1 MAKKT
6 VYCVFKVIYYD
17 IDGKRRVEY
26 EPVFQKSQRSAV
38 LLQVS
43 ARFGQLLNEGEIIE
57 FKIEE
62 C

>member
-6 VYCVFKVIYYD
+6 VHCVFKIEYYD

-26 EPVFQKSQRSAV
+26 EPVFRKSERAAV

-43 ARFGQLLNEGEIIE
+43 HRFGKLLNEGEIIE
-57 FKIEE
+57 FKIQE